1 MDPVTRA
8 KERFSSQ
15 FETDSLRD
23 VKFFVSSDTGLVSA
37 ADLFDE
43 ICRIEDALSAGKTKS
58 IASVDGGL
66 PQKRFDQP
74 F

>member
-1 MDPVTRA
+1 MDAVTRA

-15 FETDSLRD
+15 FESDSLRD
-23 VKFFVSSDTGLVSA
+23 VKFFVSAETGLVSA

-43 ICRIEDALSAGKTKS
+43 ICRIEDALSAGKRTT
-58 IASVDGGL
+58 IDSVDGEL
-66 PQKRFDQP
+66 PQKRFDEA